1 MPNSSQLQNSLLI
14 HDDKGVKMVYR
25 NNPSPRAWLASLAL
39 VTGLAL
45 ALGASGAAY
54 AQAATKEIVEKALKA
69 QWAPVTTVTGA
80 QKKSVTVDSVKLGK
94 AAKASLSDVGI
105 DGVPKGATV
114 TPVLVDFT
122 VREYYSDSTQ
132 AVRRVREAKLYKDSF
147 DEWRLLSGSTR
158 APDVRTTEPAV
169 K

>member
-1 MPNSSQLQNSLLI
+1 MVCLNSQWIRTS
-14 HDDKGVKMVYR
+14 
-25 NNPSPRAWLASLAL
+25 LASLAL
-39 VTGLAL
+39 ATGVAL
-45 ALGASGAAY
+45 GLGASGPAY
-54 AQAATKEIVEKALKA
+54 AQAATKEVVEQVLKK
-69 QWAPVTTVTGA
+69 QWAPVSTVTGA
-80 QKKSVTVDSVKLGK
+80 QKKSVTVHSVKLGK
-94 AAKASLSDVGI
+94 AAKAALSDVGL

-147 DEWRLLSGSTR
+147 DEWRLLSGSPR

>member
-1 MPNSSQLQNSLLI
+1 MVCLNNQPSQ
-14 HDDKGVKMVYR
+14 
-25 NNPSPRAWLASLAL
+25 AWLASLVLAA
-39 VTGLAL
+39 GLAL
-45 ALGASGAAY
+45 SLGASGSAH
-54 AQAATKEIVEKALKA
+54 AQAATKEVVEKALKA

-80 QKKSVTVDSVKLGK
+80 QKKSVTVHSVKLGK
-94 AAKASLSDVGI
+94 PAKAALSDVGL

-147 DEWRLLSGSTR
+147 DEWRLLSGSPR